1 MSVEPRTESER
12 IEDRLN
18 SCLKKLFCM
27 PDKRKRFANGLPV
40 AFDMVRKRMPPGNPA
55 VGILREHVIVGF
67 FLAEFGPK
75 NVEIPERG
83 NERGYDVVL
92 CSGEISIKT
101 VTGNQ
106 GVKILWTA
114 DTAQVQSEISG
125 GYQPEHDILLIN
137 IFWGKQ
143 KDSAFYIPLSAQK
156 NILKYL
162 GRDQYLSA
170 APGTNNRGI
179 EIKRKAI
186 TALKKHQDTISI
198 SVDWNIEDTNYPA
211 PWDEWDEYWRGL

>member
-1 MSVEPRTESER
+1 
-12 IEDRLN
+12 
-18 SCLKKLFCM
+18 M

-40 AFDMVRKRMPPGNPA
+40 AFDMVRQRMPPGNPA
-55 VGILREHVIVGF
+55 VGILREHVIIGF
-67 FLAEFGPK
+67 FLAEFGLK
-75 NVEIPERG
+75 NVEVPEKG

-92 CSGEISIKT
+92 CGGEISIKT

-114 DTAQVQSEISG
+114 DTAQAQSAISE
-125 GYQPEHDILLIN
+125 GYQPEHDILLIS

-156 NILKYL
+156 NTLKCL

-170 APGTNNRGI
+170 VPGTNNRGI

-198 SVDWNIEDTNYPA
+198 SVDWTIEDTNYPA